1 MAGSPSGVTSRCTSP
16 VVPRGPSPPVGTLA
30 QKAGGAATD
39 TIAHVTISPSPL
51 CDRLEIHRNPV
62 TQSSAIYTATLL

>member
-1 MAGSPSGVTSRCTSP
+1 MAGNPSGVTSRCTSP

-39 TIAHVTISPSPL
+39 TIAHVTISPSPQEPCHTVISHL
-51 CDRLEIHRNPV
+51 HGNTSLIKK
-62 TQSSAIYTATLL
+62 I